1 MYGGAS
7 AGEILNVDLQEYFT
21 SKLAMVVMSAWSL
34 AYVMAAIIRRE
45 LPNGFRTCNNYSIL
59 QKV

>member
-34 AYVMAAIIRRE
+34 AYVMAAIISRE
-45 LPNGFRTCNNYSIL
+45 FPNGFRTCKL
-59 QKV
+59 QYFTRS